1 MRKKRPYVP
10 GEWKRRARVDPRSK
24 SRKIGRP
31 RELFLWVDDPAE
43 RARLHNRRSDQSA
56 QRVAREWRYETQTRS
71 KAEVLAAEAVCLY
84 AEWFESLDDS
94 ESAMDGAL

>member
-24 SRKIGRP
+24 SRKVGRP
-31 RELFLWVDDPAE
+31 RKCFAWVDDYAE
-43 RARLHNRRSDQSA
+43 RQRMHRRVRDEDPV
-56 QRVAREWRYETQTRS
+56 RVARNWRHETQTRS
-71 KAEVLAAEAVCLY
+71 KAEVLAAEAVCRY
-84 AEWFESLDDS
+84 AEWFESLDSD